1 MAGPADHAEVYRT
14 GDGQWYWRILAANS
28 KIIAEGESYREK
40 HHAVDVIQAHFPY
53 ASVVDLTIAEDE

>member
-28 KIIAEGESYREK
+28 EIIAEGESYREK
-40 HHAVDVIQAHFPY
+40 HHAHFPY
-53 ASVVDLTIAEDE
+53 AAIVDLTIAEDE